1 MVHCSTTAGPV
12 AMARQDTAGS
22 CPIGTLAFPL
32 LTQHSATFL
41 TEEKCNNKAKHN
53 TELKDAVKTDSTF
66 YRPLDAALSKDMI
79 WALSWKIV
87 NRNGSPTVNK
97 HHAVMEYESQ
107 ISSYHLNQRE
117 PCHDPDLWTA
127 ESAAELQRNKVLSF
141 ICETVHGS

>member
-1 MVHCSTTAGPV
+1 
-12 AMARQDTAGS
+12 MARQDTAGS

-66 YRPLDAALSKDMI
+66 YRTLDAALSKDMI

-87 NRNGSPTVNK
+87 HRNGSPTVNK
-97 HHAVMEYESQ
+97 HHAGSR
-107 ISSYHLNQRE
+107 LNQRE
-117 PCHDPDLWTA
+117 PCHDPELWTA
-127 ESAAELQRNKVLSF
+127 ESAAELQRNKILSF